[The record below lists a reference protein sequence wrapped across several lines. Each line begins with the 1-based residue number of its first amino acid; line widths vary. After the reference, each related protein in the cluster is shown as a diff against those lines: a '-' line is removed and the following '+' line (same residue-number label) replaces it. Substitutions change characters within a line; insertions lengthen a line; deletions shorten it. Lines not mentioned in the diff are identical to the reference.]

1 MNHFLV
7 RNGIAHFPASGFRS
21 LLSAVAVCAVA
32 TGGEIIHDCD
42 FESPDFAPGDLAGQG
57 GWSVLSG
64 TPTIESGTGLS
75 GTQCLSAQSAI
86 FELPV
91 ATAEPVVWIDAWH
104 RGPGSAAQPMLPE
117 APRAAVL
124 FFSATRGLLALDGDG
139 QGNGV
144 FLEIAPSPPADQF
157 SRITLRLDYAAA
169 RYDVWVDSTLLRSG
183 LGFKDRSVSSLA
195 AMHFQADATQH
206 LDQLAVTTWALDADT
221 DGDGLNDLDEANNH
235 GTDPTRSDTDA
246 DGRNDRAEIIAGTDP
261 LDPGSFFTAGI
272 ATATSG
278 DLEISFE
285 AVAERRYTIQS
296 NATLDPG
303 TWTDVP
309 GLENLTGA
317 DGETLV
323 VPLPAT
329 TSPRQFYRILIEH

>member
-1 MNHFLV
+1 MNHFLA
-7 RNGIAHFPASGFRS
+7 RNGIEHFPASGLRA

-42 FESPDFAPGDLAGQG
+42 FESPDFAPGELAGQG

-64 TPTIESGTGLS
+64 TPSI
-75 GTQCLSAQSAI
+75 
-86 FELPV
+86 

-124 FFSATRGLLALDGDG
+124 FFSTTRGLLALDGDG
-139 QGNGV
+139 QSNGV
-144 FLEIAPSPPADQF
+144 FVEIAPAPPADQF

-195 AMHFQADATQH
+195 AMHFQADAPQH

-221 DGDGLNDLDEANNH
+221 DGDGLTDLDEANNH
-235 GTDPTRSDTDA
+235 GTNPTRSDTDA
-246 DGRNDRAEIIAGTDP
+246 DGRDDRAEIIAGTDP
-261 LDPGSFFTAGI
+261 LDPVSFFTAGI
-272 ATATSG
+272 APATSG
-278 DLEISFE
+278 ALEISFE

-296 NATLDPG
+296 NATLDPD
-303 TWTDVP
+303 TWTNVP
-309 GLENLTGA
+309 ELENLTGT
-317 DGETLV
+317 DGKTLI
-323 VPLPAT
+323 VPLPST